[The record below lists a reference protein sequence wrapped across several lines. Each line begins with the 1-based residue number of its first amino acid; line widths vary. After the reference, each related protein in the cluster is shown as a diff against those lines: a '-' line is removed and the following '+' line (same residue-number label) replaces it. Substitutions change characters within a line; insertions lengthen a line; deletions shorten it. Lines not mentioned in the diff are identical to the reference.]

1 MRRRN
6 ALNLRRTKAVR
17 SPLQNNVSP
26 SQLTTAKFIRPRS
39 TPATFVPTHG
49 VTWTETESQVPAPT
63 LLMQLSCAL
72 LDGCTE
78 SSEQLCLPVSRLQG
92 YTDTANVSRKA

>member
-6 ALNLRRTKAVR
+6 ALNLRH
-17 SPLQNNVSP
+17 LD
-26 SQLTTAKFIRPRS
+26 
-39 TPATFVPTHG
+39 G
-49 VTWTETESQVPAPT
+49 DGESQVPART

-78 SSEQLCLPVSRLQG
+78 SGEQLCLPVSRPEG
-92 YTDTANVSRKA
+92 YTDTTDVILSGQ